1 MRESEPVTVLPD
13 ENPYDVLGVPRGAS
27 LKEIKAAY
35 RECARRFHPDRNPAP
50 DAEARFKRAAAA
62 WEALSDPRRRT
73 MWEQS
78 VDPVRGGPP
87 RRFLQDFTDAV
98 ERAEILVFRVLL
110 PRYLGARYRGAGA
123 EAATAFAADL
133 VEDRLDEVARGPA
146 PSWAARARARR
157 WVRRAEVLIDYGPA
171 FQPVATHH
179 VRAGRIRWRFVLYP
193 RAFWDAGVRDPLDL
207 DDKVALHL
215 TSQVVGVLAAEARF
229 SRVLSGGQPDR
240 LRADARR
247 WDDAHLRRRLLNLA
261 FWALVALA
269 SAAILYAG
277 FAEL

>member
-1 MRESEPVTVLPD
+1 VAGIPD
-13 ENPYDVLGVPRGAS
+13 EDPYEVLGVPRGAS
-27 LKEIKAAY
+27 AKELKSAY
-35 RECARRFHPDRNPAP
+35 RRRAREFHPDRNPAP
-50 DAEARFKRAAAA
+50 DAEFQFKRVAAA
-62 WEALSDPRRRT
+62 WEALSDPRRRA
-73 MWEQS
+73 MWDQA

-110 PRYLGARYRGAGA
+110 PRYLAEHRRGVGA
-123 EAATAFAADL
+123 ELAAVFATDL

-146 PSWAARARARR
+146 PPWTARLRARR
-157 WVRRAEVLIDYGPA
+157 WVRRVEVLIDYGPA
-171 FQPVATHH
+171 FQPVATHR
-179 VRAGRIRWRFVLYP
+179 VRAGRVRWRFVLYP
-193 RAFWDAGVRDPLDL
+193 RSFWDAGVREPLEL
-207 DDKVALHL
+207 DDKVALQL

-229 SRVLSGGQPDR
+229 ARVLSGGSPET

-247 WDDAHLRRRLLNLA
+247 WDTAHIQKRLLNLA